1 MKKLTNDQKE
11 YLFGYANALQDL
23 MLELTGENH
32 CAKSYD
38 PIEFSEGKIH
48 SYAFDMKD
56 GGRHHP
62 LSDYKDM
69 DEIKD
74 VMLKEVS
81 KSIMEDGLLIEKV

>member
-1 MKKLTNDQKE
+1 MTHLTDKQKD
-11 YLFGYANALQDL
+11 LLTGYANALQDL

-32 CAKSYD
+32 CAKRYD
-38 PIEFSEGKIH
+38 PIDFSEGKIH

-62 LSDYKDM
+62 LSDYKDV

-81 KSIMEDGLLIEKV
+81 KSIKEDGLLFE